1 MSGTDT
7 HDAPDTGTRGATE
20 TLGTHED
27 AGIRG
32 AYEDAET
39 PGTRAGTSASGTR
52 AVRGGAAGTL
62 VDAEA
67 DVRPSPAG
75 AAARRALLAHPVL
88 LLVGIVLASL
98 NMRVALAAV
107 APLVGEI
114 AEHFGLSSTA
124 SSLVTSVPVLF
135 LGLGALVAPWLGR
148 RFGAERTILAA
159 LLLLAGGILLRLLPS
174 VGALYGG
181 GVLVGTA
188 IALLNVLMPG
198 LIKRDFPD
206 RAAAMTSVYTG
217 AMIAG
222 ATVAAAAAVPLE
234 EALGGGWQGS
244 LGFWSLLALVAA
256 VAWLPQVLIARG
268 RTGHEVRTA
277 PAAGT
282 APVRVW
288 RSALAWQ
295 VTLFMGLQSLWS
307 YVLIAWMPTI
317 FTDHGMSRSEA
328 GVVFAFNNLI
338 QVAGAFAVPLLAGRR
353 RSQRPLVVLVTS
365 LVAAGYA
372 GLLIAP
378 AEGAWLWSAV
388 LGVGQGG
395 ALGLAL
401 TLIVLRTGDAPTAAR
416 LSGMAQTVGYLMA
429 AAGPLA
435 AGALH
440 QATGSWTLPIS
451 LVLGVC
457 AAATG
462 VGLLAARDR
471 TV

>member
-1 MSGTDT
+1 M
-7 HDAPDTGTRGATE
+7 
-20 TLGTHED
+20 
-27 AGIRG
+27 
-32 AYEDAET
+32 
-39 PGTRAGTSASGTR
+39 
-52 AVRGGAAGTL
+52 L

-67 DVRPSPAG
+67 GVEQTAAG
-75 AAARRALLAHPVL
+75 KAARRALLAHPAL

-98 NMRVALAAV
+98 NMRAALASV

-114 AEHFGLSSTA
+114 SADYGLSSTA

-148 RFGAERTILAA
+148 RFGAERVLFAA
-159 LLLLAGGILLRLLPS
+159 LLLLAVGILARLLPS
-174 VGALYGG
+174 AYALYGG

-206 RAAAMTSVYTG
+206 RAAAMTSLYTG
-217 AMIAG
+217 AMVAG
-222 ATVAAAAAVPLE
+222 ATMAAAAAVPLE
-234 EALGGGWQGS
+234 KALGGGWEAS
-244 LGFWSLLALVAA
+244 LGVWSLLAAVAA

-268 RTGHEVRTA
+268 RTGHEVRA
-277 PAAGT
+277 VPAAD
-282 APVRVW
+282 AARPVNLW
-288 RSALAWQ
+288 RSGLAWQ

-317 FTDHGMSRSEA
+317 LTDHGMSRSTA
-328 GVVFAFNNLI
+328 GVVFAFNNLVQI
-338 QVAGAFAVPLLAGRR
+338 AGAFVVPVLAGRM
-353 RSQRPLVVLVTS
+353 RSQRPLIVLVTT

-372 GLLIAP
+372 GLMVAP
-378 AEGAWLWSAV
+378 TEGAWLWSGL

-401 TLIVLRTGDAPTAAR
+401 TLIVLRSGDAKTAAR

-429 AAGPLA
+429 AAGPIA

-451 LVLGVC
+451 LVLVVC
-457 AAATG
+457 ATAVG
-462 VGLLAARDR
+462 VGLLAARNR

>member
-1 MSGTDT
+1 MSGSIR
-7 HDAPDTGTRGATE
+7 TRT
-20 TLGTHED
+20 
-27 AGIRG
+27 
-32 AYEDAET
+32 
-39 PGTRAGTSASGTR
+39 GTSAGTG
-52 AVRGGAAGTL
+52 RGTGTGTGTGTSTGAGAAIPVGAAPTVL

-67 DVRPSPAG
+67 DVRPSAEG
-75 AAARRALLAHPVL
+75 TAARRALLAHPVV

-98 NMRVALAAV
+98 NMRAALASV

-114 AEHFGLSSTA
+114 SASLGLSATA

-148 RFGAERTILAA
+148 RFGAERVLFAALVLLCVGILA
-159 LLLLAGGILLRLLPS
+159 RVLPS
-174 VGALYGG
+174 SYALYVG

-234 EALGGGWQGS
+234 EALGGWRAS
-244 LGFWSLLALVAA
+244 LGFWSVLAGVAA

-268 RTGHEVRTA
+268 RLGHEVRA
-277 PAAGT
+277 VPAAGT
-282 APVRVW
+282 RRANVW
-288 RSALAWQ
+288 RSSLAWQ
-295 VTLFMGLQSLWS
+295 VTLFMACQSLWS

-317 FTDHGMSRSEA
+317 FTDHGLSRSTA
-328 GVVFAFNNLI
+328 GVIFAFNTLTQI
-338 QVAGAFAVPLLAGRR
+338 VGAFAVPVLAGRTR
-353 RSQRPLVVLVTS
+353 TQRPLIVLVTS

-372 GLLIAP
+372 GLLVAP
-378 AEGAWLWSAV
+378 AEGAWLWAGL

-401 TLIVLRTGDAPTAAR
+401 TLIVLRSGDALTASR
-416 LSGMAQTVGYLMA
+416 LSGMAQTVGYLVA
-429 AAGPLA
+429 AVGPLA

-440 QATGSWTLPIS
+440 QATGSWSLPIS

-457 AAATG
+457 AAALA

>member
-1 MSGTDT
+1 M
-7 HDAPDTGTRGATE
+7 RGTE
-20 TLGTHED
+20 TGP
-27 AGIRG
+27 AR
-32 AYEDAET
+32 
-39 PGTRAGTSASGTR
+39 
-52 AVRGGAAGTL
+52 VL

-67 DVRPSPAG
+67 DVRPSAAG
-75 AAARRALLAHPVL
+75 AAARRALIAHPVL
-88 LLVGIVLASL
+88 LLAGIVLASL
-98 NMRVALAAV
+98 NMRVALASV
-107 APLVGEI
+107 APLVGEMTG
-114 AEHFGLSSTA
+114 AFGLSSTA
-124 SSLVTSVPVLF
+124 GSLITSIPVLF

-148 RFGAERTILAA
+148 RFGAERTVLAA

-174 VGALYGG
+174 VTALYGG

-188 IALLNVLMPG
+188 IALLNVVMPG

-217 AMIAG
+217 AMVAG

-244 LGFWSLLALVAA
+244 LGSWSLLAVVAA

-268 RTGHEVRTA
+268 RTGHEVRA
-277 PAAGT
+277 VPAAGA

-338 QVAGAFAVPLLAGRR
+338 QIAGAFAVPLLAGRR
-353 RSQRPLVVLVTS
+353 RSQRPLVALVTT

-372 GLLIAP
+372 GLLVAP

-388 LGVGQGG
+388 LGIGQGG

-401 TLIVLRTGDAPTAAR
+401 TLIVLRTKDAPTAAR

-457 AAATG
+457 AAAAG
-462 VGLLAARDR
+462 VGMLAARDR

>member
-1 MSGTDT
+1 MTPP
-7 HDAPDTGTRGATE
+7 APS
-20 TLGTHED
+20 
-27 AGIRG
+27 
-32 AYEDAET
+32 
-39 PGTRAGTSASGTR
+39 PSS
-52 AVRGGAAGTL
+52 VPPVL

-67 DVRPSPAG
+67 GVTASAAG
-75 AAARRALLAHPVL
+75 AAARRALLARPAL
-88 LLVGIVLASL
+88 LLTGIVLASL
-98 NMRVALAAV
+98 NMRAALASV

-114 AEHFGLSSTA
+114 SGAFGLSSTA

-135 LGLGALVAPWLGR
+135 LGVGALVAPWLGR
-148 RFGAERTILAA
+148 RFGAERVLLAA
-159 LLLLAGGILLRLLPS
+159 LLLLAVGILARVLPS
-174 VGALYGG
+174 VYALYGG
-181 GVLVGTA
+181 GILVGTA

-234 EALGGGWQGS
+234 KALGGGWEGS
-244 LGFWSLLALVAA
+244 LGFWSLLAVVAA

-268 RTGHEVRTA
+268 RTGHEVRA
-277 PAAGT
+277 VPAAG
-282 APVRVW
+282 ARPVSVW

-317 FTDHGMSRSEA
+317 FTDHGMSRSTA

-338 QVAGAFAVPLLAGRR
+338 QVAGAFVVPLLAGRM
-353 RSQRPLVVLVTS
+353 RSQRPLIVLVTT

-372 GLLIAP
+372 GLMVAP
-378 AEGAWLWSAV
+378 VEGAWLWSAV

-395 ALGLAL
+395 AVGLAL
-401 TLIVLRTGDAPTAAR
+401 TLIVLRSGDAVTAAR
-416 LSGMAQTVGYLMA
+416 LSGMAQTVGYLLA

-440 QATGSWTLPIS
+440 QATGSWTLPICV
-451 LVLGVC
+451 VLGVC
-457 AAATG
+457 AAALT
-462 VGLLAARDR
+462 VGLFAARDR

>member
-1 MSGTDT
+1 M
-7 HDAPDTGTRGATE
+7 
-20 TLGTHED
+20 
-27 AGIRG
+27 
-32 AYEDAET
+32 
-39 PGTRAGTSASGTR
+39 
-52 AVRGGAAGTL
+52 

-67 DVRPSPAG
+67 DVRPSAEG
-75 AAARRALLAHPVL
+75 AAARRALLAHPVV

-98 NMRVALAAV
+98 NMRAALASV

-114 AEHFGLSSTA
+114 SSSLGLSATA

-148 RFGAERTILAA
+148 RFGAERVLFCA
-159 LLLLAGGILLRLLPS
+159 LVLLCVGILTRVLPS
-174 VGALYGG
+174 AYALYAG

-206 RAAAMTSVYTG
+206 RAASMTSVYTG

-222 ATVAAAAAVPLE
+222 ATVAAASAVPLE
-234 EALGGGWQGS
+234 EALGGGWRAS
-244 LGFWSLLALVAA
+244 LGFWSVLAGVAA

-268 RTGHEVRTA
+268 RTGHEVRA
-277 PAAGT
+277 VPAAG
-282 APVRVW
+282 ARQVNVW
-288 RSALAWQ
+288 RSPLAWQ
-295 VTLFMGLQSLWS
+295 VTAFMAGQSLWS

-317 FTDHGMSRSEA
+317 FTDHGMSRSTA
-328 GVVFAFNNLI
+328 GVIFAFNTLTQI
-338 QVAGAFAVPLLAGRR
+338 VGAFAVPVLAGRTR
-353 RSQRPLVVLVTS
+353 TQRPLIVLVTS

-372 GLLIAP
+372 GLLVAP
-378 AEGAWLWSAV
+378 AEGAWLWAGL

-401 TLIVLRTGDAPTAAR
+401 TLIVLRSGDAATASR
-416 LSGMAQTVGYLMA
+416 LSGMAQTVGYLVA
-429 AAGPLA
+429 AVGPLA

-440 QATGSWTLPIS
+440 QATGSWSLPIS

-457 AAATG
+457 AASLA

>member
-1 MSGTDT
+1 MS
-7 HDAPDTGTRGATE
+7 
-20 TLGTHED
+20 
-27 AGIRG
+27 
-32 AYEDAET
+32 AET
-39 PGTRAGTSASGTR
+39 RTAGP
-52 AVRGGAAGTL
+52 AAPSPVPPPVL

-67 DVRPSPAG
+67 GVAMPAAR
-75 AAARRALLAHPVL
+75 AAARRALLGHPAL
-88 LLVGIVLASL
+88 LLAGIVLASL
-98 NMRVALAAV
+98 NMRAALASV

-114 AEHFGLSSTA
+114 SGAFGLSSTA

-135 LGLGALVAPWLGR
+135 LGVGALVAPWLGR
-148 RFGAERTILAA
+148 RFGAERVLLAA
-159 LLLLAGGILLRLLPS
+159 LLLLAVGILARVLPS
-174 VGALYGG
+174 VYALYGG
-181 GVLVGTA
+181 GILVGTA

-206 RAAAMTSVYTG
+206 RAAAMTSLYTG

-234 EALGGGWQGS
+234 NALGGGWEGS
-244 LGFWSLLALVAA
+244 LGFWSLLAVVAA
-256 VAWLPQVLIARG
+256 VAWLPQVLIARD
-268 RTGHEVRTA
+268 RTGHEVRA
-277 PAAGT
+277 VPAA
-282 APVRVW
+282 ARPVSVW

-317 FTDHGMSRSEA
+317 FTDHGMNRSTA

-338 QVAGAFAVPLLAGRR
+338 QVAGAFVVPLLAGRM
-353 RSQRPLVVLVTS
+353 RSQRPLIVLVTT

-372 GLLIAP
+372 GLMVAP
-378 AEGAWLWSAV
+378 VEGAWLWSAV

-395 ALGLAL
+395 AVGLAL
-401 TLIVLRTGDAPTAAR
+401 TLIVLRSGDAVTAAR
-416 LSGMAQTVGYLMA
+416 LSGMAQTVGYLLA

-440 QATGSWTLPIS
+440 QATGSWTLPICV
-451 LVLGVC
+451 VLGVC
-457 AAATG
+457 AAALT
-462 VGLLAARDR
+462 VGLFAARDR

>member
-1 MSGTDT
+1 MSGEIRTPD
-7 HDAPDTGTRGATE
+7 HAPVG
-20 TLGTHED
+20 
-27 AGIRG
+27 
-32 AYEDAET
+32 
-39 PGTRAGTSASGTR
+39 
-52 AVRGGAAGTL
+52 VL

-67 DVRPSPAG
+67 GADAG
-75 AAARRALLAHPVL
+75 AGGGAGAGGLASAEGVAARRALLAHPAV

-98 NMRVALAAV
+98 NMRASLASV

-114 AEHFGLSSTA
+114 STALGLSSTA
-124 SSLVTSVPVLF
+124 SSLLTSVPVLF

-148 RFGAERTILAA
+148 RFGAERVLFAA
-159 LLLLAGGILLRLLPS
+159 LLLLAVGILARVLPS
-174 VGALYGG
+174 VYALYGG
-181 GVLVGTA
+181 GILVGTA
-188 IALLNVLMPG
+188 IALLNVLMPS

-234 EALGGGWQGS
+234 ETLGGGWKAS
-244 LGFWSLLALVAA
+244 LGVWSLLAMVAA

-268 RTGHEVRTA
+268 RTGHGVRA
-277 PAAGT
+277 VPAGDAR
-282 APVRVW
+282 PVSLW
-288 RSALAWQ
+288 RSPLAWQ
-295 VTLFMGLQSLWS
+295 VTLFMGMQSVWT

-317 FTDHGMSRSEA
+317 FTDHGMSRSTA
-328 GVVFAFNNLI
+328 GVVFAFNTLTQI
-338 QVAGAFAVPLLAGRR
+338 VGAFAVPLLAGRT
-353 RSQRPLVVLVTS
+353 RSQRPLIVLVTA
-365 LVAAGYA
+365 LVAAGYV
-372 GLLIAP
+372 GLLVAP
-378 AEGAWLWSAV
+378 VEGAWLWSGV

-401 TLIVLRTGDAPTAAR
+401 TLIVLRSGDAATASR
-416 LSGMAQTVGYLMA
+416 LSGMAQSVGYLLG

-440 QATGSWTLPIS
+440 QATGSWTLPIA

-457 AAATG
+457 AVALA

-471 TV
+471 VV